1 MLKGG
6 CGLTSLQ
13 QTSHRFLQAAEI
25 CEDDRK
31 LHRSIFVSA
40 SGGQKEGRK
49 GTLREQG
56 KETQREGEKETRKA

>member
-25 CEDDRK
+25 CEDGRK

-40 SGGQKEGRK
+40 SGQKEGGK
-49 GTLREQG
+49 ETPREQG
-56 KETQREGEKETRKA
+56 KETQREGEKETLRG